1 MKNLFNQV
9 FNRLYK
15 DKNINKQL
23 IGRWTRDYDTNI
35 LERKV
40 YLANMDHCG
49 CCENIKKNKDKINFI
64 HNDDHLIPYLL

>member
-1 MKNLFNQV
+1 MKNLFNRV
-9 FNRLYK
+9 FNSLYK

-49 CCENIKKNKDKINFI
+49 CCENIKKDKIKINPI
-64 HNDDHLIPYLL
+64 NNDDHLIPYLL